1 MKNIA
6 DIRKEY
12 TMGELD
18 PNTLGSDP
26 LLVFRN
32 WFDQAL
38 ASQVTEVNAMV
49 LGTVNAEGRPS
60 SRVVLLKDITAE
72 GIVFYTNYASR
83 KGRELAA
90 CNFVSVVFF
99 WPELERQVRM
109 EGAVRKVSEAESD
122 AYFYSRP
129 RISQAGAVV
138 SNQSEVIGGR
148 EDLDEQMRVL
158 MADETI
164 KIDRPKHW
172 GGYEIVVDRVE
183 FWQGRPGRVHDRAL
197 YQKVD
202 GTWVKSRL
210 SP

>member
-109 EGAVRKVSEAESD
+109 EGAVS
-122 AYFYSRP
+122 
-129 RISQAGAVV
+129 
-138 SNQSEVIGGR
+138 
-148 EDLDEQMRVL
+148 
-158 MADETI
+158 
-164 KIDRPKHW
+164 
-172 GGYEIVVDRVE
+172 
-183 FWQGRPGRVHDRAL
+183 
-197 YQKVD
+197 
-202 GTWVKSRL
+202 
-210 SP
+210 

>member
-12 TMGELD
+12 TIGELD

-26 LLVFRN
+26 LLVFST

-138 SNQSEVIGGR
+138 SNQSEVIQGR
-148 EDLDEQMRVL
+148 GDLDEQMRVL

-183 FWQGRPGRVHDRAL
+183 FWQGRPGRVHDRAR
-197 YQKVD
+197 YDKVA
-202 GTWVKSRL
+202 GAWVKSRL